1 MGRVLGEAYISILF
15 LAWKSPQTSKTRNVI
30 FAKKKKKSSQK
41 QEVKTVTLGSQ
52 ITGYTYHLLMYI
64 LIFNVS
70 CISSTNCEIQETIS
84 PLIHFFI
91 PTEDTEVLSG

>member
-1 MGRVLGEAYISILF
+1 MLF

-30 FAKKKKKSSQK
+30 FAKKKKSFQK

-70 CISSTNCEIQETIS
+70 RISSTK
-84 PLIHFFI
+84 L
-91 PTEDTEVLSG
+91 